1 MRDLFLHVAIS
12 TLLPTSWRWTE
23 TVESLVSASLS
34 CIGGLK
40 CILCQKQICG
50 VFSGTSFRLVRATR
64 AARKTAARWFNRLY
78 YDVRKWNKGFIEF
91 LHSYPGFSNSKSVA
105 KYRTFDNQLKE
116 YRESLEEH
124 YGTVKG
130 DLCTSLKVLS
140 ARYPNDFDWLFRQ
153 DKGLYYEVRQ
163 LIDDTYASEA
173 RVVGIAYGVCDFIY
187 SLSDD
192 PKWHKDNHEVIVAR
206 IGEYEKNPEVM
217 VIGEVTM
224 SQDNISI
231 QNVIGPVNV
240 KAQLEHVTQI
250 VRNAS
255 AVQAEKKDQLSELLE
270 QLKHALEGA
279 VERQPEDSQRVIQA
293 AEMVAS
299 EVSKEKPNK
308 SFLGLSAEGLK
319 EAAKAVS
326 GIAPTVLS
334 VAAQIAEFVGKL
346 F

>member
-1 MRDLFLHVAIS
+1 MHTVPEADLRSILRNV
-12 TLLPTSWRWTE
+12 L
-23 TVESLVSASLS
+23 SAST
-34 CIGGLK
+34 GDQG
-40 CILCQKQICG
+40 
-50 VFSGTSFRLVRATR
+50 
-64 AARKTAARWFNRLY
+64 ARKTAARWFNRLY

-206 IGEYEKNPEVM
+206 IGEYEKMSKREVAAIKEMADNVGIHLLDIAEYEAILNYEGSSNPEVM